1 MAAEELGQ
9 HDLLLFLPAGPLH
22 IRLHISSHGK
32 TLPQARSEYVMALIA
47 KLDVDADGKLSRE
60 ETAKHPLFV
69 TGRRFEKN
77 EFLDSLRQSRHY
89 ELKEISAAIDRSA
102 GQMVTY
108 RQNDSLAEQDLSV
121 FNVLDTDKSGL
132 IDPIEMRMSPAR
144 IADRDFDH
152 DQCIT
157 FDEFLSEAMVTDTT
171 LLSTIS
177 SEPPTAMHSELL
189 RNANEPLMPARLV
202 RRYDLNKDAHLSAT
216 ELGWSAERLSVLDK
230 DQNDRLSPQE
240 LGSLPNCQPDVSLS
254 VDLGSNASDAMKQ
267 LEGSGDD
274 VQSIQSDLIRINRDS
289 TSVSIG
295 YRWRDPMK
303 EAELNA
309 RSTFNAID
317 TDSNGYLDRTE
328 IVGHQR
334 FELYLFDAMDRDSD
348 DRVFAQ
354 EMTSYVQEY
363 TEPESTACQ
372 ITLFDTGNGFFQV
385 LDVNGD
391 GRISIRELR
400 KCEQRLQAIASED
413 ANINPS
419 KAAKSYRMEIQ
430 RGGVGLFGR
439 VDRPTQ
445 EIPATLLRQT
455 GGPKWF
461 QRMDRNGDGDL
472 TWDEFLGPRETFH
485 ELDRDHDDLIDKD
498 EAELA
503 TNKRD

>member
-1 MAAEELGQ
+1 
-9 HDLLLFLPAGPLH
+9 
-22 IRLHISSHGK
+22 
-32 TLPQARSEYVMALIA
+32 
-47 KLDVDADGKLSRE
+47 
-60 ETAKHPLFV
+60 
-69 TGRRFEKN
+69 
-77 EFLDSLRQSRHY
+77 
-89 ELKEISAAIDRSA
+89 
-102 GQMVTY
+102 
-108 RQNDSLAEQDLSV
+108 
-121 FNVLDTDKSGL
+121 
-132 IDPIEMRMSPAR
+132 
-144 IADRDFDH
+144 
-152 DQCIT
+152 
-157 FDEFLSEAMVTDTT
+157 
-171 LLSTIS
+171 
-177 SEPPTAMHSELL
+177 
-189 RNANEPLMPARLV
+189 
-202 RRYDLNKDAHLSAT
+202 
-216 ELGWSAERLSVLDK
+216 
-230 DQNDRLSPQE
+230 
-240 LGSLPNCQPDVSLS
+240 
-254 VDLGSNASDAMKQ
+254 
-267 LEGSGDD
+267 
-274 VQSIQSDLIRINRDS
+274 
-289 TSVSIG
+289 
-295 YRWRDPMK
+295 MK

-363 TEPESTACQ
+363 TEPESTTCQ

-400 KCEQRLQAIASED
+400 KCEQRLQAIASEN